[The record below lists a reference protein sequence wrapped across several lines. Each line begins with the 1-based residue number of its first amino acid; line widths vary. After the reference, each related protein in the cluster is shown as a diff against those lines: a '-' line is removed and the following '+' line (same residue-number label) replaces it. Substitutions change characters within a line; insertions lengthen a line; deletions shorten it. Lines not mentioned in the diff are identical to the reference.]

1 MEEIKK
7 NAIKE
12 TAKDLIKY
20 IAISLIIV
28 GAIYIMFYL
37 AFTTTW
43 GSILLCVIFGVVIF
57 GSIVGGLY
65 LDNLDNAKAEYES
78 KQRAIKC
85 AEEIKKYIEEGGE
98 AKIGLHYAFVKD
110 KFGMMHTL
118 SYSEK
123 YYELVKNIVYDLGA
137 EVI

>member
-12 TAKDLIKY
+12 TVKDLIKY
-20 IAISLIIV
+20 IAIGLIIFGV
-28 GAIYIMFYL
+28 ICVMFYL
-37 AFTTTW
+37 MSTTW

-57 GSIVGGLY
+57 GSIVGELY

-85 AEEIKKYIEEGGE
+85 AEEIKKYIEEGGDV
-98 AKIGLHYAFVKD
+98 KILLQYAFVKD
-110 KFGMMHTL
+110 KFGLMHKL
-118 SYSEK
+118 SYSKK
-123 YYELVKNIVYDLGA
+123 YYELVKSIVYDLGS